1 MAKRKSRNNFMLQG
15 AILGVSSI
23 LVRVIGL
30 IYRIP
35 LINIL
40 GEKGNAYYSIAFD
53 VYSILLLLSSYS
65 LPLAVS
71 KMVSARNAKKEFKNL
86 KRAFMMAV
94 GFALLVGI
102 AAFCITFFG
111 AEFFARINDCPQCVI
126 ALRVLSPA
134 LIILSILGV
143 LRGFFQGFGTMVPTA
158 VSNILEQIVN
168 AVVSLVA
175 ASALFKQAQLI
186 NDSAYGF
193 DNLPEAYGAAGG
205 TLGTVS
211 GAFFALLFMVFLFM
225 LFRKQLNELAFNDR
239 GHRKESYGHIL
250 KILVATV
257 VPVILS
263 TLIYN
268 IGSLLDTVVFRNIMG
283 TLDYTRDAIDIMTGM
298 YSGNYRILINVPVA
312 LASAMAS
319 SLIPSIVKSR
329 TLGNRGQVINKI
341 DSAIKV
347 TMVVAMPCAVGIGV
361 LGKPIVNMLFS
372 NSIDPDKVALMY
384 AIGCISVVFYSLST
398 ITNSILQ
405 GIDKMNVPVLHSAV
419 SLLIHLAL
427 LAGMLFILRIDIFSV
442 VIADL
447 VFSLLMCIFNERSI
461 RKFLNYRQDYIGS
474 FIKPAICSVVM
485 GIIVFIVNRLIGKV
499 IHSNTVCTL
508 LSIIIAAV
516 VYFLSLILTRTIG
529 EEELLMV
536 PGGGR
541 IARLLE
547 RIGFLR

>member
-1 MAKRKSRNNFMLQG
+1 MAKKKSRNNFMLHG

-71 KMVSARNAKKEFKNL
+71 KMVSARNAKNQFKNL
-86 KRAFMMAV
+86 KRVFFMAIS
-94 GFALLVGI
+94 FSILVGLI
-102 AAFCITFFG
+102 AFCITFFG
-111 AEFFARINDCPQCVI
+111 ADFFAKINDCPQCVI

-134 LIILSILGV
+134 LVILSVLGV
-143 LRGFFQGFGTMVPTA
+143 LRGFFQGFGTMIPTA

-175 ASALFKQAQLI
+175 ASPLFKQGQLI
-186 NDSAYGF
+186 SESQYGF
-193 DNLPEAYGAAGG
+193 TNIPEAYGAAGG
-205 TLGTVS
+205 TLGTVM
-211 GAFFALLFMVFLFM
+211 GALFAMLFMIFLFM
-225 LFRKQLNELAFNDR
+225 TFRKRLNTLARNDR
-239 GHRKESYGHIL
+239 GHRKESFGRIL

-268 IGSLLDTVVFRNIMG
+268 IGALLDTVVFRNIMG
-283 TLDYTRDAIDIMTGM
+283 TLDYAKDSIDVMTGM

-312 LASAMAS
+312 LASALAS
-319 SLIPSIVKSR
+319 SLIPSIVRSR
-329 TLGNRGQVINKI
+329 TLGNRGEVINKI
-341 DSAIKV
+341 ESAIKV

-372 NSIDPDKVALMY
+372 HSVDPDKVALMY

-405 GIDKMNVPVLHSAV
+405 GIDKMNVPVLHSAI
-419 SLLIHLAL
+419 SLLIHLAF

-447 VFSLLMCIFNERSI
+447 IFSLLMCILNQRSLK
-461 RKFLNYRQDYIGS
+461 RFLNFRQDLLNTY
-474 FIKPAICSVVM
+474 FKPAICSVLM
-485 GIIVFIVNRLIGKV
+485 GIIVLVVNKLLIKV
-499 IHSNTVCTL
+499 IHSNTVCVL
-508 LSIIIAAV
+508 LCIIIAFV
-516 VYFLSLILTRTIG
+516 VYFLALVFFRTVG
-529 EEELLMV
+529 EDELAMI

-541 IARLLE
+541 VTRLL
-547 RIGFLR
+547 RKIRLIR